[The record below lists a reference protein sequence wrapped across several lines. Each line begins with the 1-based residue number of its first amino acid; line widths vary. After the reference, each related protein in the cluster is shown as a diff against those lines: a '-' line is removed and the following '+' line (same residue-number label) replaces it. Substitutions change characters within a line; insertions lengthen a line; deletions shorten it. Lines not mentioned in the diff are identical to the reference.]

1 MNERIPQDRADTTV
15 VVVGAGPT
23 GLWLAS
29 ELALAGVH
37 TILLEKRTERSPHAR
52 ALGIMPRTLEIL
64 ALRGAIQPF
73 LDAGRQVPA
82 WHFGLLE
89 ESVRFDTL
97 DTPFPSMLLL
107 PQTTTERL
115 LEQRARD
122 LGVVIVP
129 GAEVTDISQG
139 ASTVTVTYQQDGARQ
154 AIDAALVVGCD
165 GGRSTVRNLAGIPF
179 EGEPSSSW
187 GFLGDVVLDAPPAP
201 GTRFVGPDGAL
212 IVAPLPDGRHRLT
225 GWDPEHQSP
234 DEELD
239 LETLRG
245 FARRMSGT
253 DFGAHDPA
261 WLSRFGNANRLA
273 ATFRHG
279 RVLLAGDAA
288 HIHWPTGG
296 LGLNAGIQDAMSLGW
311 RAARFVRGSAS
322 DAVLDDYATERRTQG
337 EALRVSTLTQ
347 GALITAADPA
357 ALATRAT
364 FNRLLATADG
374 NRAIASWLAGLS
386 EETTLPAGIVAGDQS
401 EPGHVRGLFTSGHPV
416 LLITDADLYAAVRE
430 SLDVVSD
437 DIVVEHVAG
446 EAGIAPTPPRMV
458 LVRPDGHVAWTT
470 TASGPIAAELNEAL
484 HAVGVIPGVA
494 GASLG

>member
-1 MNERIPQDRADTTV
+1 MNELNPRAHAEDTV
-15 VVVGAGPT
+15 VVVGAGPA

-37 TILLEKRTERSPHAR
+37 TVVLEKRTERSPHAR

-64 ALRGAIQPF
+64 ALRGAVQPF
-73 LDAGRQVPA
+73 LEAGRQVPA

-107 PQTTTERL
+107 PQTTTEQL

-122 LGVVIVP
+122 LGAVIVT
-129 GAEVTDISQG
+129 GADVTDITQD
-139 ASTVTVTYQQDGARQ
+139 ASTVIVTYQQDGALQ
-154 AIDAALVVGCD
+154 TISAALVVGCD
-165 GGRSTVRNLAGIPF
+165 GGRSAVRDLAGIPF
-179 EGEPSSSW
+179 EGEPSTSW

-201 GTRFVGPDGAL
+201 GTRFVRPDGAL

-245 FARRMSGT
+245 FARRMAGT
-253 DFGAHDPA
+253 DFGAHDPS

-311 RAARFVRGSAS
+311 RAARFVRGRAS
-322 DAVLDDYATERRTQG
+322 DAVLDDYASERRAQG
-337 EALRVSTLTQ
+337 EALRTSTLTQ

-357 ALATRAT
+357 ALASRAT

-386 EETTLPAGIVAGDQS
+386 EETTLPGGLVADPSGS
-401 EPGHVRGLFTSGHPV
+401 AHVRGLFTSGRPV
-416 LLITDADLYAAVRE
+416 LLVSDADLWAAVRE

-437 DIVVEHVAG
+437 DIVVEPVTVESG
-446 EAGIAPTPPRMV
+446 TTPTPPRMV

-470 TASGPIAAELNEAL
+470 STRGPIAAELNQAL
-484 HAVGVIPGVA
+484 QAVGVG
-494 GASLG
+494 LGTPREDLG